1 MHKDIGSILRL
12 HPLGEHGLIVTW
24 CTANHGIIRTAARGA
39 RKPGSDYTGR
49 LDLFHECELLFTPA
63 RSGDLHTLGSVT
75 LLSPRLGLRQ
85 NLSKLRLASYM
96 ARLLLATVEPGG
108 PLTAQGTSTLAAYPA
123 AYPAAYLAAAP
134 SPSQVPTSMPEEAA
148 WHHLLAA
155 ALDYLEQCPTPPRAA
170 VLHRFERR
178 LAELHGL
185 YSPLLPPWQALTN
198 HFHHLPSG
206 RTELLNALA

>member
-1 MHKDIGSILRL
+1 MAERLKDIGSILRL
-12 HPLGEHGLIVTW
+12 LPLGENGLIVCW
-24 CTANHGIIRTAARGA
+24 CTAGHGIIRTAARGA

-63 RSGDLHTLGSVT
+63 RSGDLHTLGSVS

-85 NLSKLRLASYM
+85 DLTKLRLASYM

-108 PLTAQGTSTLAAYPA
+108 GAGQAENG
-123 AYPAAYLAAAP
+123 
-134 SPSQVPTSMPEEAA
+134 A

-155 ALDYLEQCPTPPRAA
+155 ALDYLEQGATPPRAA
-170 VLHRFERR
+170 ILHRFERR

-185 YSPLLPPWQALTN
+185 YSPHLSPHQALFN
-198 HFHHLPSG
+198 HFQHLPAG
-206 RTELLNALA
+206 RGELLERLL